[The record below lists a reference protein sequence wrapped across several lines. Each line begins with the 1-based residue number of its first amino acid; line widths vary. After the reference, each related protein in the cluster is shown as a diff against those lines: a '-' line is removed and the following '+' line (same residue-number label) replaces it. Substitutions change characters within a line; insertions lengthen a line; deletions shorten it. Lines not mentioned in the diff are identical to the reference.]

1 MKKKKSTWQ
10 IYLIWAATLTLGFF
24 IHLVCDDVYTLMV
37 LAGLALTM
45 LVFLVELKERG
56 GVK

>member
-1 MKKKKSTWQ
+1 MKKSTWQ